1 MRSPEALS
9 HEFPGVSEAEQKERH
24 ADDDVEDGDDLPP
37 QRLGRLVAVADGGD
51 ADDGEE
57 ERPGKGPL
65 HVRVRLVAVPT
76 LFPI

>member
-9 HEFPGVSEAEQKERH
+9 HEFSGVSEAEQKERH